1 MELLLIIALVVA
13 LYAKSIRYK
22 YMPDDAVP
30 RSEYLYNVPETL
42 PAHEFIK
49 KTPPLRVR
57 LWLIANHCCNV
68 AFIHVLFGWKAS
80 LLFAVHPVAVNATA
94 WITGNYYAGTTLLVL
109 AAYWCIQT
117 FGVW

>member
-22 YMPDDAVP
+22 YMPDDIV
-30 RSEYLYNVPETL
+30 RREEYLYNVPESL
-42 PAHEFIK
+42 PSHEFIR

-68 AFIHVLFGWKAS
+68 AFIYVLFGWKAA
-80 LLFAVHPVAVNATA
+80 LIFAVHPVCVNTSA
-94 WITGNYYAGTTLLVL
+94 WVTGD
-109 AAYWCIQT
+109 
-117 FGVW
+117 